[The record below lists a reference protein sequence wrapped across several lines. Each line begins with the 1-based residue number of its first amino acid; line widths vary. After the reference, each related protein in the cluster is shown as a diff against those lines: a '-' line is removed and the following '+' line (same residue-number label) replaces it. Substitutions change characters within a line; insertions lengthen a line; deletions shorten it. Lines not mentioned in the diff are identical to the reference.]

1 MAPPRPAA
9 SPATSPATPPAR
21 TPEPEAAL
29 PPTLS
34 VIIPANNEEG
44 YIGACLSALIASD
57 FGAGTETGAAREI
70 IVAANGCTDAT
81 VPLARRHIPAA
92 EAAGWTLLVLDIPA
106 PGKLGA
112 LNLADRAARGTA
124 RVYLD
129 ADIIVSPPL
138 IAGLRA
144 ALDRPEPTY
153 ASGRLTIPRARS
165 WITRAY
171 SRVWLRVPFMT
182 DCVPGCGVFAVNA
195 AGRARW
201 GDFPAII
208 ADDTF
213 VRLSFAPH
221 ERVAV
226 AAPFSFP
233 MIEGFSPL
241 VRVRRRQDAGVT
253 EVAARFPALM
263 ANEDK
268 PAFGPARLARL
279 AASDPVGLAVYLAV
293 AAAVRLGRGRGRHQA
308 WSRGR

>member
-1 MAPPRPAA
+1 MTALAHPA
-9 SPATSPATPPAR
+9 
-21 TPEPEAAL
+21 PEPAL

-44 YIGACLSALIASD
+44 YIAACLAALLASD
-57 FGAGTETGAAREI
+57 FPGPDALREI

-81 VPLARRHIPAA
+81 VPLARRAIPAA
-92 EAAGWTLLVLDIPA
+92 EAAGWTLTVLDLPA

-112 LNLADRAARGTA
+112 LNAADRAARGAA
-124 RVYLD
+124 RIYLD
-129 ADIIVSPPL
+129 ADILVTPAL
-138 IAGLRA
+138 MGELRA

-165 WITRAY
+165 WVTRAY
-171 SRVWLRVPFMT
+171 SRIWLRVPFMT

-213 VRLSFAPH
+213 VRLCFAPS
-221 ERVAV
+221 ERIAV
-226 AAPFSFP
+226 PARFSFP
-233 MIEGFSPL
+233 MIEGFSRL
-241 VRVRRRQDAGVT
+241 VRVRRRQDAGVA
-253 EVAARFPALM
+253 EVAAKYPALM
-263 ANEDK
+263 ANDDK
-268 PAFGPARLARL
+268 PAFGAGRLARL
-279 AASDPVGLAVYLAV
+279 AVTDPVGLAVYLGV
-293 AAAVRLGRGRGRHQA
+293 AIAVRLGRGGTQA

>member
-1 MAPPRPAA
+1 MTMARPLPVSMAGA
-9 SPATSPATPPAR
+9 MLGP
-21 TPEPEAAL
+21 AL
-29 PPTLS
+29 PPSLT
-34 VIIPANNEEG
+34 VIIPANNEEA
-44 YIGACLSALIASD
+44 YIGPCLEAVIASTFSD
-57 FGAGTETGAAREI
+57 APATPDEDPGAPRREI

-92 EAAGWTLLVLDIPA
+92 AAAGWRLVVLDLPA

-112 LNLADRAARGTA
+112 LNAADRAAQGSA

-129 ADIIVSPPL
+129 ADIVVSPPL
-138 IAGLRA
+138 MAALRT
-144 ALDRPEPTY
+144 ALDRPTPVY
-153 ASGRLTIPRARS
+153 ASGSLTIPRARS
-165 WITRAY
+165 WVTRAY
-171 SRVWLRVPFMT
+171 SRIWLRVPFMT

-213 VRLSFAPH
+213 VRLSFAPE
-221 ERVAV
+221 ERITVP
-226 AAPFSFP
+226 APFSFP
-233 MIEGFSPL
+233 MIEGFSRL

-253 EVAARFPALM
+253 EVAEKFPALM

-268 PAFGPARLARL
+268 PAFGPGRLARL
-279 AASDPVGLAVYLAV
+279 AASDPVGLAVYLSVAV
-293 AAAVRLGRGRGRHQA
+293 AVRLGRGRTQT

>member
-1 MAPPRPAA
+1 MAQALPLPA
-9 SPATSPATPPAR
+9 PFP
-21 TPEPEAAL
+21 AL
-29 PPTLS
+29 PPTLT

-44 YIGACLSALIASD
+44 YIGPCLDAVLASTFAD
-57 FGAGTETGAAREI
+57 GSGGPLREI

-81 VPLARRHIPAA
+81 VPLARRRIPAA
-92 EAAGWTLLVLDIPA
+92 EAAGWRLVVLDLPA

-112 LNLADRAARGTA
+112 LNAADRAARGSA

-129 ADIIVSPPL
+129 ADILVSPAL
-138 IAGLRA
+138 MAELRT
-144 ALDRPEPTY
+144 ALDRPSPSY
-153 ASGRLTIPRARS
+153 ASGRITIPRARS
-165 WITRAY
+165 WVTRAY
-171 SRVWLRVPFMT
+171 ARIWLRVPFMT

-213 VRLSFAPH
+213 VRLSFAPG
-221 ERVAV
+221 ERIAV
-226 AAPFSFP
+226 DAPFSFP
-233 MIEGFSPL
+233 MIEGFSRL

-253 EVAARFPALM
+253 EVAAKFPDLM

-268 PAFGPARLARL
+268 PAFGPGRLARL
-279 AASDPVGLAVYLAV
+279 AVTDPVGLTIYLSV
-293 AAAVRLGRGRGRHQA
+293 AAAVRLGKTKG